1 MSFGRL
7 PFFVS
12 TVALSAI
19 MAGCSPTTMTAI
31 SPGAS
36 MDLMTGAGS
45 VSRSPDGET
54 SFRYVIPTRSY
65 ASYSPEEAQAQHE
78 WLISSWVGSQGI
90 CPDGYTVSDPAEES
104 SGMLVYTG
112 TCK

>member
-1 MSFGRL
+1 MSFFRL
-7 PFFVS
+7 SFLVS
-12 TVALSAI
+12 TVGFSAI
-19 MAGCSPTTMTAI
+19 MAGCSPATMTAI
-31 SPGAS
+31 SPGTS

-54 SFRYVIPTRSY
+54 SFRYVIPARSY
-65 ASYSPEEAQAQHE
+65 SSYSPEEAQAQHE
-78 WLISSWVGSQGI
+78 WLISSWVGSQDI
-90 CPDGYTVSDPAEES
+90 CPDGYTVSDQVEES